1 MTTNPL
7 IIAEGV
13 AAVLFTAA
21 WLFTVYRALR

>member
-7 IIAEGV
+7 TVSEGV

-21 WLFTVYRALR
+21 WLFTVYRALK